1 MQDQTINVTPDQNT
15 ITQGAIN
22 YTFEVSKLMLCCHLC
37 AFERKETL
45 CMNEKVHC
53 LPDYRTDG
61 RRGYYKLKV

>member
-15 ITQGAIN
+15 VITDEAI

-61 RRGYYKLKV
+61 RRGFFKMKK